1 MKLKN
6 IWKLFPV
13 FLIIGIIIFFERK
26 GNIERKEFYTSDIN
40 SYIVKK
46 KNNWS
51 GGRSYDYIT
60 AKNII
65 ITLMNSDTLKI
76 GDSISK
82 ENNTGNFNVYRK
94 NQLGK
99 YKFYKNYK
107 IAQ

>member
-13 FLIIGIIIFFERK
+13 FLILGIIIYFEQK
-26 GNIERKEFYTSDIN
+26 GNIERKEFYLSTIN
-40 SYIVKK
+40 SYIIKK

-60 AKNII
+60 KENVI

-82 ENNTGNFNVYRK
+82 ESNTTNFQIYRK

-99 YKFYKNYK
+99 YEFYKNYNTK
-107 IAQ
+107 